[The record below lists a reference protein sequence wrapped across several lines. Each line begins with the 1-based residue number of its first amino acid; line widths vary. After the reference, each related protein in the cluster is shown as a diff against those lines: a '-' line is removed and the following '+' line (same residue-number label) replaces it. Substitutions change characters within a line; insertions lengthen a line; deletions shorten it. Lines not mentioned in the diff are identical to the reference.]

1 MATADFVKRARPLE
15 TPIAWDEHGVPRIAP
30 TRVHLLYVLRCY
42 KQGERPEEIARQFP
56 SVGLADVYATI
67 AYYLRNREE
76 MDKFHREAEED
87 EERAIAD
94 MQANNPDPGFLDRI
108 YARAESQRKNQ
119 AP

>member
-1 MATADFVKRARPLE
+1 MTTAHLLKRARPLE
-15 TPIAWDEHGVPRIAP
+15 TPIAWDEHGVPRVAH

-42 KQGERPEEIARQFP
+42 KQGERPEEIVRQFP
-56 SVGLADVYATI
+56 SLELADVYAVI

-76 MDKFHREAEED
+76 MDEFHRDAEKE
-87 EERAIAD
+87 EERAVAE
-94 MQANNPDPGFLDRI
+94 MQARNPDPGFLDRI